1 VWRSINYDNTL
12 SLILILYLTGLVGTQ
27 LAAPTAVRY
36 SVVLISFYILVVFQL
51 GAKRDFQISK
61 QHIKYYLSFL
71 LLINLSSFYG
81 GSEVF
86 WSNLLITLSSVVTI
100 IVYEFFARVRIK
112 ENHVYAFIWIVMGF
126 SVLYALLSSNF
137 DKLYFLNQNS
147 VPILMLLMVY
157 LCDLYLAE
165 KKLTILFV
173 WCFALFFTILSGSRA
188 GLFALLSYLV
198 LRNVKSRR
206 LQTFFF
212 VAALVT
218 LVVLYVFGYSVY
230 LPFVFLGRPIY
241 YLAKRESLWSLASEL
256 VVAHPLGMGYAGYEG
271 VFQDALGVTLSV
283 HNTYLNILLQFG
295 WLYFIFYLCFVTR
308 LLKESKL
315 HITSALIFSAY
326 LRAFFESSTPFGLSL
341 SSALLLLPLY
351 LEMGFLRSESNK
363 SE

>member
-1 VWRSINYDNTL
+1 MWHSINYDKTQ
-12 SLILILYLTGLVGTQ
+12 SLILILYLTGLI
-27 LAAPTAVRY
+27 AAHTAARY
-36 SVVLISFYILVVFQL
+36 YVVFISLYILVVFQL

-86 WSNLLITLSSVVTI
+86 WSNLLITLSTMVTI
-100 IVYEFFARVRIK
+100 KVYEFFARVHIK

-137 DKLYFLNQNS
+137 DRLYFVNQNS

-165 KKLTILFV
+165 KKLTIFCV
-173 WCFALFFTILSGSRA
+173 WCFALVFTVLSESRA
-188 GLFALLSYLV
+188 GFFALLSYLV

-206 LQTFFF
+206 LQALFF
-212 VAALVT
+212 VAALVAI
-218 LVVLYVFGYSVY
+218 VVLYVFGYSVY
-230 LPFVFLGRPIY
+230 LPFVFLGKPIY

-256 VVAHPLGMGYAGYEG
+256 VVAYPLGMGYVGYRR
-271 VFQDALGVTLSV
+271 VFQDVLDVTRSP

-295 WLYFIFYLCFVTR
+295 WLYFVLYLCFVTR
-308 LLKESKL
+308 LLKDSRL
-315 HITSALIFSAY
+315 HITSAVIFSAY

-351 LEMGFLRSESNK
+351 LEVGFLRSGCDK